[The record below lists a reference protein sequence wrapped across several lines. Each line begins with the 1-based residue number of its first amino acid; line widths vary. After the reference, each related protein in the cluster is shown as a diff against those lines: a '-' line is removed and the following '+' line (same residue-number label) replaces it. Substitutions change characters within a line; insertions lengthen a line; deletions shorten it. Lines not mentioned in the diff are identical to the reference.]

1 MLAVAAESGASLPD
15 FSHVL
20 QRVLVTKVMLFL
32 DAVCFPWVCWRVVL
46 ATREFRMTQSDTSAL
61 STNAQS
67 ITAPPVAARSLSS
80 YLLTCGMAYT
90 PV

>member
-32 DAVCFPWVCWRVVL
+32 DAVCFPWVRWRVVL

-67 ITAPPVAARSLSS
+67 IPAPPVATRSLSS
-80 YLLTCGMAYT
+80 YLLTRGMAYT
-90 PV
+90 SV

>member
-1 MLAVAAESGASLPD
+1 MLAVAAKSGACFPD
-15 FSHVL
+15 LSHVL
-20 QRVLVTKVMLFL
+20 QCVLVTKVMLFL
-32 DAVCFPWVCWRVVL
+32 DAVSFPWMRWRVVL

-67 ITAPPVAARSLSS
+67 ISTPPVAARPLSPDF
-80 YLLTCGMAYT
+80 LTRGMAYT